1 MKQWDRRSFAWLA
14 GLIVMLAVLLTGCG
28 NVSEEDS
35 SSAIMPSSPAV
46 SGSGQTEERQ
56 QSSQAPGATKEQ
68 EKQSQAPLTGF
79 KEVSAYIREHHKLPP
94 NFITKKEAEQLG
106 WVAAKGNLNDAA
118 PGKSIGGDRF
128 GNREG
133 LLPKAKNRIWYEAD
147 IHYKKGPRGADRILY
162 SSDGLIYMTIDHY
175 KSFTDITK
183 EGSVPE

>member
-1 MKQWDRRSFAWLA
+1 MLDVWMKQMGRWSRSWLA
-14 GLIVMLAVLLTGCG
+14 AMIVMLAILLTGCG
-28 NVSEEDS
+28 NLGEY
-35 SSAIMPSSPAV
+35 SSAVNPPSPPA
-46 SGSGQTEERQ
+46 SGSSQTEQ
-56 QSSQAPGATKEQ
+56 
-68 EKQSQAPLTGF
+68 KQQAPLTSF
-79 KEVSAYIREHHKLPP
+79 TDVSDYIRTHQELPE

-106 WVAAKGNLNDAA
+106 WVPSKGNLDKVA

-147 IHYKKGPRGADRILY
+147 INYKKGTRGADRVIF
-162 SSDGLIYMTIDHY
+162 SNDGLIYMTTDHY